1 MASGNIVKLDIGGTV
16 FKTTKSTL
24 TRFDGMLKV
33 MMETEIPVEKD
44 ESGCIF
50 IDRSPKHF
58 DGILNFLRDGQV
70 TLPDSEKEILEIEQE
85 AQFYQLDGLMKLCK
99 MYLLDVCIFEIERIN
114 FRQLE
119 PTNNFRIIETDK
131 EMFEI
136 ITHPKKSV
144 LVIHLPAYHDGTI
157 TYPLG
162 FDANIL
168 STKYGS
174 NFDIYYKPYKI
185 NNDLPKEA
193 APKAPPHAHPC
204 KEALKEPFF
213 VIYQAGCIHARPR
226 RHMRGTVTFMQAVE
240 NEIALRYKLNDSS
253 LKMSSGNIVKLNIGG
268 TFFQTTKSTLTR
280 FDGMLKVMMET
291 EIPVEKDE
299 SGCIFIDRDPTHFRL
314 ILNFLRDSHV
324 ALPDSEKEILEIEQE
339 AQYYLLSGL
348 MESCKRKLEHS
359 AVKKIPPNHNL
370 RIIET
375 DKELLEIITY
385 PKNAVLVIHLPVTYS
400 GAIIYPHGFD
410 VNALSMKYGSIFDI
424 YYKLYKTHHKVTSDP
439 CFDIYEVNSIHARPH
454 PHSYYLDR
462 TFAFMET
469 LEREIASHIRTN
481 GY

>member
-70 TLPDSEKEILEIEQE
+70 TLPDSEKEILEIQQE
-85 AQFYQLDGLMKLCK
+85 AQFYQLDGLMELCK
-99 MYLLDVCIFEIERIN
+99 I
-114 FRQLE
+114 QLE

-131 EMFEI
+131 EMLEI

-240 NEIALRYKLNDSS
+240 NEIALRYKLNDST

-268 TFFQTTKSTLTR
+268 TVFQTTKSTLTR
-280 FDGMLKVMMET
+280 FDGMLKVMIET

-314 ILNFLRDSHV
+314 ILNFLRDGHV

-339 AQYYLLSGL
+339 AQFYLLDGL
-348 MESCKRKLEHS
+348 MELCKRQLKHS
-359 AVKKIPPNHNL
+359 AEKKIPPNHNL

-375 DKELLEIITY
+375 DKEMLEIITH
-385 PKNAVLVIHLPVTYS
+385 PKKAVLIFHLPVTN
-400 GAIIYPHGFD
+400 GGIIIYPDGF
-410 VNALSMKYGSIFDI
+410 NANTVSMKYGSIFDI
-424 YYKLYKTHHKVTSDP
+424 YYKPYKAHQDLPSDP
-439 CFDIYEVNSIHARPH
+439 YFNIYEVNSIRLGPN
-454 PHSYYLDR
+454 SSFYQNK
-462 TFAFMET
+462 FSQFMVQ
-469 LEREIASHIRTN
+469 LERGIANHIQNN